1 MRRCDLILRRRRRR
15 VKRERDALERD
26 ARERERAR
34 GRSSASPFYNNKQ
47 TLPATP
53 PTTTTG
59 RRVAGSPKQGRQERE
74 RESTSTGR
82 MTLHTTLLFP
92 GFRRYVP

>member
-15 VKRERDALERD
+15 VKRERDALERERD

-34 GRSSASPFYNNKQ
+34 GRSSPSPFYNSKQ

-53 PTTTTG
+53 PTTTG
-59 RRVAGSPKQGRQERE
+59 RRVAESGSRE
-74 RESTSTGR
+74 RARANAGR
-82 MTLHTTLLFP
+82 RLIVL
-92 GFRRYVP
+92 RQD